1 MGGSFVLRSFS
12 CKPELKIIA
21 ALFDKGCE
29 PITLG
34 FGIILHSIAQGEF
47 IFEDITADIERSIQP
62 RFLHRKRPVHP
73 HIFGFGVA
81 VIRALRIHYKAAIRV
96 ELMDILPF
104 RYFIGEQQG
113 VIVAQLM
120 IDAVD
125 TIAGIETGE
134 RIEMMVLVAGFEDEC
149 LLINITQTVG
159 FYERRLRERNRIVQP
174 VILRY
179 NDAYFLRISDVERRS
194 IDTNIALLLAAVKL
208 LIGIR
213 TYARINLHDRIHY
226 AKQYLSDAIIRIT
239 VFIDGQPIVAA
250 LGKRHVLVRKI
261 KPIVGIFATRID

>member
-1 MGGSFVLRSFS
+1 
-12 CKPELKIIA
+12 
-21 ALFDKGCE
+21 
-29 PITLG
+29 
-34 FGIILHSIAQGEF
+34 
-47 IFEDITADIERSIQP
+47 
-62 RFLHRKRPVHP
+62 
-73 HIFGFGVA
+73 
-81 VIRALRIHYKAAIRV
+81 
-96 ELMDILPF
+96 
-104 RYFIGEQQG
+104 
-113 VIVAQLM
+113 M

-159 FYERRLRERNRIVQP
+159 FYERRLRERNRIVRP

-194 IDTNIALLLAAVKL
+194 IDIDIDLLIAAVKL

-213 TYARINLHDRIHY
+213 TYARINLHHRLHY
-226 AKQYLSDAIIRIT
+226 AKQYVSDAIIRIT
-239 VFIDGQPIVAA
+239 VFIDSQPIVAA